1 MKRAGETGSGGRGA
15 TGDAGWRAGAWDE
28 QTHKQT
34 QKDEQTHKSEHE
46 QTQGRNKLWGSGRAV
61 RGAGAGRGTPA
72 VEPRQSLMTTV
83 FAGLG
88 GGEGVRASKGRV
100 WPGGGGGP
108 GMMKFI

>member
-34 QKDEQTHKSEHE
+34 QKDEQTHNSEHE

-72 VEPRQSLMTTV
+72 VEPRHMSHFSNFSLKTLFSSV
-83 FAGLG
+83 FG
-88 GGEGVRASKGRV
+88 GNECVVRRSICTK
-100 WPGGGGGP
+100 
-108 GMMKFI
+108 